1 MAAMRPFS
9 QKLPFAKRDIL
20 IQGDS
25 VRQIWGAEEP
35 VPEEERKPLRR
46 DAPLRAVPSPI
57 EDSEDPL
64 RLRLSE
70 ELEYA
75 RRMLDVT
82 GEQIC
87 ADRIAVTRHAVA
99 LQTLD
104 KVGQMLGHIAAVIRS
119 ADPNSAIDGIG
130 MSDLKARLTRNGAL

>member
-1 MAAMRPFS
+1 MRPFS

-35 VPEEERKPLRR
+35 LPEEERKPLRR
-46 DAPLRAVPSPI
+46 DASLRDVPPPI
-57 EDSEDPL
+57 EDTEDRL

-82 GEQIC
+82 GDQIC
-87 ADRIAVTRHAVA
+87 ADRIAKTRHGVA
-99 LQTLD
+99 LQALD
-104 KVGQMLGHIAAVIRS
+104 RVSQILGHIAAIIRS
-119 ADPNSAIDGIG
+119 SDPRSAIDEIG
-130 MSDLKARLTRNGAL
+130 MSDLKARLTRHGSL